1 VKGRTVKR
9 GKRRFAD
16 FLMSIEPNMALALI
30 EAKDNSIASGGQRGL
45 GYVRT
50 PDGPFGVSTNESWFS
65 RD

>member
-1 VKGRTVKR
+1 
-9 GKRRFAD
+9 
-16 FLMSIEPNMALALI
+16 MSFEPNMALALI